1 MGSSIPMVGN
11 LPIHDSMKDTTPRG
25 KRTQS
30 YRRNP
35 FQNPPRYPTRKGY
48 WMRFLIYIL
57 LSYILYM
64 MLYDFIMFSY
74 VNKINEEERC
84 TFLISENVC

>member
-1 MGSSIPMVGN
+1 MAPLNNMIIFHILGDLSGTNPMIRIPQNHGD
-11 LPIHDSMKDTTPRG
+11 DSMKDATSRG

-48 WMRFLIYIL
+48 
-57 LSYILYM
+57 
-64 MLYDFIMFSY
+64 
-74 VNKINEEERC
+74 
-84 TFLISENVC
+84 